1 MVRVF
6 ACAGLSA
13 LSHSSQSVFRYGR
26 SSMHVPNLCACVCI
40 RVGER
45 SLTPTVDTGSV
56 TVWTLGCVDEWES
69 RPACPHRREWILII
83 QSDLNLGLPLRPFP
97 ITPGWADIA
106 VAWKATDRQKKAE
119 EGKLWCAAKRHPRGF
134 CYQLNWGER
143 NDCFEKTDKKNKKQ

>member
-1 MVRVF
+1 MEAHKPTAETISSSRGSNCPPKCQWIGSSSEEMELRAQMGAHTAPLRLTTAAKWCACF

-56 TVWTLGCVDEWES
+56 TV
-69 RPACPHRREWILII
+69 
-83 QSDLNLGLPLRPFP
+83 
-97 ITPGWADIA
+97 
-106 VAWKATDRQKKAE
+106 
-119 EGKLWCAAKRHPRGF
+119 
-134 CYQLNWGER
+134 
-143 NDCFEKTDKKNKKQ
+143 